1 MTKFL
6 TAAAWSAL
14 VLGGAAVA
22 DTPPAETEVVTE
34 EVMTEAPTDITTT
47 YSEVEAVEAEDETVE
62 GEDTAEAEGEDET
75 SFDASEET
83 EVDETDETETE

>member
-22 DTPPAETEVVTE
+22 DTPPAEAEVATEAATELTTLEGVADEASVEITAAEAETEDDAEISGDDMAEVTEIETE
-34 EVMTEAPTDITTT
+34 EVEAAATDTE
-47 YSEVEAVEAEDETVE
+47 
-62 GEDTAEAEGEDET
+62 
-75 SFDASEET
+75 
-83 EVDETDETETE
+83 

>member
-34 EVMTEAPTDITTT
+34 EVTTEAPTEITTT
-47 YSEVEAVEAEDETVE
+47 YSDIEEVEAEDETVE
-62 GEDTAEAEGEDET
+62 GEDIAEAEGEDDT

-83 EVDETDETETE
+83 EMVEADETETE